1 MRLYIVRHAIAH
13 ERNRARWPDDS
24 LRPLTAEGERRF
36 RKAAR
41 GLAVMLPRSA
51 TMLTSPY
58 VRTRKTAELLS
69 SAARLAAPK
78 DCAELAAD
86 ASTDKLFAVLAKRTD
101 KHLVVVGHEP
111 GLGKLLVAALAGPEA
126 RFAMTFKKGGA
137 ACVEFRGRPMPGRA
151 KLLWMLPP
159 RLLRALR

>member
-13 ERNRARWPDDS
+13 ERDRARWPDDS

-41 GLAVMLPRSA
+41 GLAVILPRSA
-51 TMLTSPY
+51 KMLTSPY
-58 VRTRKTAELLS
+58 VRARKTAEVLAS
-69 SAARLAAPK
+69 VARLSAPK
-78 DCAELAAD
+78 DCTELAAVGS
-86 ASTDKLFAVLAKRTD
+86 AGKLFAVLARRTD

-111 GLGKLLVAALAGPEA
+111 GLGKLLVAALAGQEA
-126 RFAMTFKKGGA
+126 RFAVTFKKGGA

-159 RLLRALR
+159 RTLRALR